1 MQAANRVV
9 MNTGLLYGKMLVTIF
24 ISLYSTRLVLSAL
37 GALDYGIFNLIAGV
51 IAMLSFL
58 NMAMTLSTQ
67 RYMSYNLGGGD
78 MERLKKVFNASILL
92 HLLLGLGLVIV
103 FEAAGYFLFGHVL
116 NIPPERVP
124 AAKIIYHFMV
134 ASAFFTIISVPYDAT
149 INAREN
155 MLLVALT
162 GIAEALLKLAVA
174 LSLQS
179 TTSDRLVLFA
189 GLTAATAVGLLLFKR
204 IYCSVKYPESRI
216 SIGKYRDVS
225 LLKEMF
231 AYGGWNMFG
240 AVSVVT
246 RNQGIA
252 MILNVFFGTIVNA
265 AYGIANQVNA
275 QLSFFSVTLMQAL
288 NPQIMKSEGQGN
300 RERMLKLAMIA
311 SKFSFSLLAFFAI
324 PLLLEAPFVLGLWLK
339 EVPEYT
345 VIFCRLILLCTMVNQ
360 LSVGIQV
367 GVQSVG
373 KIRKYQVAV
382 STLLMINLPVA
393 YVLLRMGMPAWSV
406 LASALGME
414 IVTCAYRI
422 VAAERLIG
430 LPVREFLGSVAARAL
445 GSVLLAFCIALL
457 PYRAMEEGWARL
469 IVTCAASTAGLVCT
483 LHWLGLSAYESGKIR
498 EVMTKAL
505 TRIHPRLAVIKKA
518 A

>member
-37 GALDYGIFNLIAGV
+37 GARDFGIFNLIAGV

-67 RYMSYNLGGGD
+67 RYMSVHLGGGD
-78 MERLKKVFNASILL
+78 MERLKKIFNASILL

-103 FEAAGYFLFGHVL
+103 FEVAGYFLLGHVL
-116 NIPPERVP
+116 NIPPERLT
-124 AAKIIYHFMV
+124 AARIIYHFMV
-134 ASAFFTIISVPYDAT
+134 VSAFFTIISVPYDAT

-162 GIAEALLKLAVA
+162 GIAEALLKLGVA
-174 LSLQS
+174 LTLQNAG
-179 TTSDRLVLFA
+179 TDRLVLFA

-204 IYCSVKYPESRI
+204 IYCSLKYPESRI
-216 SIGKYRDVS
+216 RIGKYKDAA
-225 LLKEMF
+225 LLKEMLF
-231 AYGGWNMFG
+231 YGGWNMFG

-246 RNQGIA
+246 RNQGLA

-311 SKFSFSLLAFFAI
+311 SKFSFSLLAFFSI
-324 PLLLEAPFVLGLWLK
+324 PLILETPFVLGLWLK
-339 EVPEYT
+339 DVPEYT
-345 VIFCRLILLCTMVNQ
+345 IVFCRLILLSTMVNQ

-373 KIRKYQVAV
+373 KIRKYQLSV
-382 STLLMINLPVA
+382 SALLMLNLPVA
-393 YVLLRMGMPAWSV
+393 YLLLQMGMPAWSV
-406 LASALGME
+406 LAAALGIE
-414 IVTCAYRI
+414 IITCAYRI
-422 VAAERLIG
+422 GAAEKLIG
-430 LPVREFLGSVAARAL
+430 LPVKSFLSGVVMRAVI
-445 GSVLLAFCIALL
+445 SVLLAFCIALL
-457 PYRAMEEGWARL
+457 PYRAMDEGWTRL
-469 IVTCAASTAGLVCT
+469 IVTCAASTLGLICT
-483 LHWLGLSAYESGKIR
+483 LNWVGLSAYETGKIR
-498 EVMTKAL
+498 DVMTKVL

-518 A
+518 V